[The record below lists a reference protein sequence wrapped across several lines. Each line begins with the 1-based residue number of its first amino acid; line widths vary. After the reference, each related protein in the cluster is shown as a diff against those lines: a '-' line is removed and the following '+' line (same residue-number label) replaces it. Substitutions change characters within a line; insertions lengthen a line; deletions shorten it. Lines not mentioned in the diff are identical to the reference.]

1 MSIAISANIVPSRSL
16 LLMVCGMCALASTAG
31 IYAALSS
38 DLHWLLQLV
47 LILIACLCP
56 LYAFLRFLQ
65 TRLPARL
72 DISAAGEIILRKPAV
87 ASSVF
92 SFRPR
97 AQVGEQCSFAVS
109 LAENATLWPNFLL
122 LNLRSDDGVL
132 HILPILWD
140 SVQPATF
147 KALSV
152 ALRWISVREVRQK
165 GDFL

>member
-16 LLMVCGMCALASTAG
+16 LLIVCAMCALACMAG
-31 IYAALSS
+31 MYAASS
-38 DLHWLLQLV
+38 PDLHRWLRLPV
-47 LILIACLCP
+47 LLLGLLCP
-56 LYAFLRFLQ
+56 AWAFLRFLQ

-72 DISAAGEIILRKPAV
+72 DISATGEIILRKSAAPPLGFPFK
-87 ASSVF
+87 SRSHLD
-92 SFRPR
+92 R
-97 AQVGEQCSFAVS
+97 QYSFAVN
-109 LAENATLWPNFLL
+109 LAENATLWPNLLL
-122 LNLRSDDGVL
+122 LNLREDDGTL

-152 ALRWISVREVRQK
+152 AFRWIAVAGPQK